1 MSTDKGDGEQDFG
14 GPLSNLQVRGH
25 RSEVGDREQGDRD
38 SKICHLG
45 GWQVRGSC
53 NVFQPSMKNYR
64 AFPEA
69 RVLALGPHGMWAVA
83 VQRQDLKER
92 AFRLA
97 SRVFKLFPEL
107 ASTGLAHAYLA
118 RQLLSATASVG
129 ANLEEGVAASS
140 RRDMA
145 SKYSIA
151 LRESRPDAKRVES
164 RRQAAPKPPHSTSPA
179 RVVKT
184 RLTLQLAAPA
194 PYL

>member
-1 MSTDKGDGEQDFG
+1 M
-14 GPLSNLQVRGH
+14 
-25 RSEVGDREQGDRD
+25 
-38 SKICHLG
+38 
-45 GWQVRGSC
+45 
-53 NVFQPSMKNYR
+53 
-64 AFPEA
+64 
-69 RVLALGPHGMWAVA
+69 LALGPHGLWGVA

-107 ASTGLAHAYLA
+107 ASTSLAHAYLA

-151 LRESRPDAKRVES
+151 LRESREAKYWSRLLAVDPRWTARAAPITQETDEFVAMLTVSVKKLRQPAQTQNALRVGGKLRRS
-164 RRQAAPKPPHSTSPA
+164 RRIRP
-179 RVVKT
+179 R
-184 RLTLQLAAPA
+184 RRG
-194 PYL
+194 

>member
-1 MSTDKGDGEQDFG
+1 M
-14 GPLSNLQVRGH
+14 
-25 RSEVGDREQGDRD
+25 
-38 SKICHLG
+38 
-45 GWQVRGSC
+45 
-53 NVFQPSMKNYR
+53 
-64 AFPEA
+64 
-69 RVLALGPHGMWAVA
+69 LALGPHGLWGVA

-151 LRESRPDAKRVES
+151 LRESREAKYWS
-164 RRQAAPKPPHSTSPA
+164 RLLAVDPRWTARAAPITQETDEFVAMLTVAVKKLRQPIQTHSVL
-179 RVVKT
+179 RVSNAS
-184 RLTLQLAAPA
+184 R
-194 PYL
+194 